1 MFRKGKR
8 RKTYKYYRRSKRKKL
23 NFWTRLGSKLLW
35 VSITFLTILLFIY
48 AFSFY
53 RKLSQTEASEFGF
66 HEGEERKPILARIQ
80 ILNGCSDASV
90 TKGEDL
96 AQKIGKRLTQLKVD
110 NISYEIMETEKCN
123 FGSMGLE
130 DSLVKESL
138 IIDRIG
144 NKRKDLPSEVAL
156 LTARAL
162 GISPQNVVYKKLKN
176 NYQDIS
182 LTILIGN
189 DFRILFPAVSR

>member
-1 MFRKGKR
+1 M
-8 RKTYKYYRRSKRKKL
+8 
-23 NFWTRLGSKLLW
+23 
-35 VSITFLTILLFIY
+35 
-48 AFSFY
+48 
-53 RKLSQTEASEFGF
+53 
-66 HEGEERKPILARIQ
+66 
-80 ILNGCSDASV
+80 
-90 TKGEDL
+90 
-96 AQKIGKRLTQLKVD
+96 AQKIGKRLMQLKVD

-144 NKRKDLPSEVAL
+144 NKKKDLPSEVAL

-162 GISPQNVVYKKLKN
+162 DISPQNVVYKELKN

-189 DFRILFPAVSR
+189 DFRILFPAVSK